1 MLGLWG
7 AHIGHYCPTTGNQ
20 MTDIRLEERF
30 TDLFDLASWSYGL
43 VTGKGAL
50 AVLEGFE
57 GEPNE
62 MEEER
67 RMRVAAKEFP
77 VLGEEMLGAVVGK
90 CWRGEY
96 ASSMEAVDELKT
108 FLEQMDFECEG
119 NGDLVDFDNAP
130 YEYLKMFDNPYL
142 TSDA

>member
-1 MLGLWG
+1 
-7 AHIGHYCPTTGNQ
+7 

-30 TDLFDLASWSYGL
+30 VSFQTDLFDWASWVYGL

-57 GEPNE
+57 GGPNE

-67 RMRVAAKEFP
+67 RRVAAKEFP

-96 ASSMEAVDELKT
+96 ASSMEAVDELKV
-108 FLEQMDFECEG
+108 FLEQMGVECGG

-130 YEYLKMFDNPYL
+130 YEYLKVFDNPYL
-142 TSDA
+142 TLDA